1 MQLKSFDC
9 CYIRNEQGIMLHVS
23 NLVNSAWMQS
33 LWTYPCIIILVFFV
47 VHFFQFDIR
56 GNPYGFLAAHPLVP
70 LVSLHHLDQLSPFF
84 PNQTQ
89 LHSMKKLISA
99 YHIDPARIV
108 QQSICY
114 DHKRRWSIS
123 ISWGYTIQIY
133 TKLLIAADLQMPLQT
148 FQTWRSWKD
157 GPFIFNTRPMSSDPC
172 QQPARFFLDQATK
185 VGKSGSITI
194 YKRHEGKEA
203 KCNREGTNNEE
214 VQRIRVSAL
223 KLDPEY
229 WKNVPLS
236 LSLPLSPHTH
246 ACTYN

>member
-1 MQLKSFDC
+1 
-9 CYIRNEQGIMLHVS
+9 
-23 NLVNSAWMQS
+23 MQS

-56 GNPYGFLAAHPLVP
+56 GNPYGFISAHPLVP

-148 FQTWRSWKD
+148 FQTWRSSMN

-172 QQPARFFLDQATK
+172 QQPTMFFLDQATK

-246 ACTYN
+246 ACT